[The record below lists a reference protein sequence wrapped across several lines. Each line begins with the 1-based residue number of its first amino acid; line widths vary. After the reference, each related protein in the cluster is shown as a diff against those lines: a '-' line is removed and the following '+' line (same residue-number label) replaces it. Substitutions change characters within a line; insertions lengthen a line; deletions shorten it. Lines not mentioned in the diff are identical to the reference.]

1 MISPNLNVFMMMAQP
16 VARFWT
22 EFGQW
27 TGWLALVLTPIG
39 ILACVFYFF
48 LSKPLRRMLQTNAF
62 IDVVETCVQRGKGVE
77 KAVLDIA
84 RNRDLTM
91 GIGYHVLAG
100 HLERGCGLVESLEKT
115 RGFLAPQALAA
126 LKVGLE
132 MGDPAKVLPSCRASL
147 RDGLST
153 SRASLHYLLLIAVLV
168 NPCIWAAIQFALFK
182 AAPVF
187 FDINRMYSPAINPSM
202 ESWFCW
208 MTIAGVVHL
217 ALVLVLFSVPGILFD
232 GYGFLDWLQ
241 AGWSRARGR
250 TGLLLPWRKA
260 RVLRDFAS
268 MLAVLL
274 DNQVQE
280 SRALALAA
288 ESTGNHAFVQQVRG
302 IVLRLAGGESLM
314 EAIEPLDASGEL
326 RWRLD
331 NARHGSDGFAAALKG
346 WQETLDARAF
356 EREQAAAQAL
366 STALLIV
373 NGLALGTIA
382 AGIFSMLNSTPDWL
396 LN

>member
-1 MISPNLNVFMMMAQP
+1 
-16 VARFWT
+16 
-22 EFGQW
+22 
-27 TGWLALVLTPIG
+27 
-39 ILACVFYFF
+39 
-48 LSKPLRRMLQTNAF
+48 
-62 IDVVETCVQRGKGVE
+62 
-77 KAVLDIA
+77 
-84 RNRDLTM
+84 
-91 GIGYHVLAG
+91 
-100 HLERGCGLVESLEKT
+100 
-115 RGFLAPQALAA
+115 
-126 LKVGLE
+126 
-132 MGDPAKVLPSCRASL
+132 
-147 RDGLST
+147 
-153 SRASLHYLLLIAVLV
+153 
-168 NPCIWAAIQFALFK
+168 
-182 AAPVF
+182 
-187 FDINRMYSPAINPSM
+187 
-202 ESWFCW
+202 
-208 MTIAGVVHL
+208 
-217 ALVLVLFSVPGILFD
+217 
-232 GYGFLDWLQ
+232 
-241 AGWSRARGR
+241 
-250 TGLLLPWRKA
+250 
-260 RVLRDFAS
+260 